1 MTLEEFRLIIA
12 AWPFLLMSD
21 PLSTNPVRG
30 AEQDETDR
38 EGRIEEL
45 LLSGLDHYFGGQYE
59 RAISVWSRIV
69 FLDRHHD
76 RARAYIERARSA
88 LAERQRVSDECL
100 HHGMAAYNA
109 GDVDRARDFLTRAV
123 EHGSDAAGVFLDRL
137 DRIGPVSAGPD
148 TRVEPRPARP
158 VSDRRRIPLAARRRE
173 WIAAMFAAV
182 AVAVMMLLSGLPI
195 GTWLSELEMAAPE
208 HAPQVSM
215 RRAAA
220 RRARLGNDARP
231 RPHAAR
237 GWTTA

>member
-1 MTLEEFRLIIA
+1 
-12 AWPFLLMSD
+12 MSE

-30 AEQDETDR
+30 AEQDEADR

-45 LLSGLDHYFGGQYE
+45 LLSGLDHYFGGHYE

-137 DRIGPVSAGPD
+137 DRVGPVSASPD
-148 TRVEPRPARP
+148 DRIDPRPVRP
-158 VSDRRRIPLAARRRE
+158 ASKSSRQGLGWPVAASRAIIALTVANVIPLPENPVATNWR
-173 WIAAMFAAV
+173 FAV
-182 AVAVMMLLSGLPI
+182 SPMYGRPSR
-195 GTWLSELEMAAPE
+195 
-208 HAPQVSM
+208 VSM
-215 RRAAA
+215 TCPDHRCVTRASGRISASLA
-220 RRARLGNDARP
+220 SMRA
-231 RPHAAR
+231 
-237 GWTTA
+237 